1 VTLLERSGAVF
12 VEAVTG
18 KDTSV
23 TFKDV
28 RAFIEDFFAFVFEL
42 SPQQLESV
50 PAGAYDKLAGNG
62 RLAGLLGVPRLSAI

>member
-1 VTLLERSGAVF
+1 VTLLERSDAVF

-23 TFKDV
+23 TFKEF
-28 RAFIEDFFAFVFEL
+28 RIFIEDFFAFVFEL

-50 PAGAYDKLAGNG
+50 PVGAYPAMFG
-62 RLAGLLGVPRLSAI
+62 

>member
-50 PAGAYDKLAGNG
+50 PAGAYPAMFG
-62 RLAGLLGVPRLSAI
+62 

>member
-1 VTLLERSGAVF
+1 

-50 PAGAYDKLAGNG
+50 PVGAY
-62 RLAGLLGVPRLSAI
+62 SAMFG

>member
-1 VTLLERSGAVF
+1 

-23 TFKDV
+23 TS
-28 RAFIEDFFAFVFEL
+28 RTLWLSLNFFAFVFEL

-50 PAGAYDKLAGNG
+50 PVGAYDKLAGNG
-62 RLAGLLGVPRLSAI
+62 RVERD

>member
-50 PAGAYDKLAGNG
+50 PVGAY
-62 RLAGLLGVPRLSAI
+62 R